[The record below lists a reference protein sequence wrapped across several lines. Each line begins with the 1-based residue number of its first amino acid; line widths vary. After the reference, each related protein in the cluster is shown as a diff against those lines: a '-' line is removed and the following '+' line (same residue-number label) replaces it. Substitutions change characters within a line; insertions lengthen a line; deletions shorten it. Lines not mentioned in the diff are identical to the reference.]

1 MVLRFPEL
9 GHFATQNQIIQIC
22 VLVLSI
28 QGNKTKYTK
37 FTWQELVSRV
47 SHFCVLGVH
56 TLQVDHVACYVR
68 VPSGRRSALR
78 PHVQLDRKAFGSCLF
93 CGLRL
98 LGA

>member
-1 MVLRFPEL
+1 
-9 GHFATQNQIIQIC
+9 

-68 VPSGRRSALR
+68 VPSGRRSAL
-78 PHVQLDRKAFGSCLF
+78 
-93 CGLRL
+93 
-98 LGA
+98 